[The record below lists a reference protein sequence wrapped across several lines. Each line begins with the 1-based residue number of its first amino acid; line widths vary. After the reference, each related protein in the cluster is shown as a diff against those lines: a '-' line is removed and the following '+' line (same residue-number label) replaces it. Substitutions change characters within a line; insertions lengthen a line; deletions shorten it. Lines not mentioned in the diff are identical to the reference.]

1 MQAYGDANL
10 VPIAVP
16 EICWNVYIYIYI
28 KSVKSESLPL
38 TSSRMV
44 FTKRSYM
51 FKKSKIF

>member
-38 TSSRMV
+38 LLHAWCSLKGHTCLRKV
-44 FTKRSYM
+44 
-51 FKKSKIF
+51 